1 MAANQRNYQVFTYVD
16 NNGTSWNKRGVLDTA
31 INAIDGSAALT
42 PGAPVWTDSGRRK
55 HTRKAV
61 FYDPTTYRTVRFT
74 VYTAAAFAAITGATT
89 LNINVPGETAAVTY
103 SLAEKIDEKQTVGR
117 GTRQLADHT

>member
-16 NNGTSWNKRGVLDTA
+16 NDGNTWNKRGTLDAA

-42 PGAPVWTDSGRRK
+42 AGARVWIDTGRKK

-61 FYDPTTYRTVRFT
+61 FFDPTTFRTVRFT
-74 VYTAAAFAAITGATT
+74 VYTAAAFAAITGTT
-89 LNINVPGETAAVTY
+89 TVAINVPGNTAAVTY
-103 SLAEKIDEKQTVGR
+103 SLSEKIDEKNPVAKS
-117 GTRQLADHT
+117 TRQLADHP